1 MRMIRNW
8 KHTLWSVHS
17 VPRSDRI
24 GGESLPLFIHQTPDI
39 SRIRI
44 SAFPAMTFH
53 FDTTKGYNVIWVDD
67 VPCVDITSMSDEQL
81 AGLLEVTVDEL
92 WQCAN

>member
-1 MRMIRNW
+1 M
-8 KHTLWSVHS
+8 
-17 VPRSDRI
+17 VPKSDPI
-24 GGESLPLFIHQTPDI
+24 GGESLPLSYIET
-39 SRIRI
+39 

-53 FDTTKGYNVIWVDD
+53 FDTEKGYNVIWVDD
-67 VPCVDITSMSDEQL
+67 VPCVDITAMDDEQL

>member
-1 MRMIRNW
+1 
-8 KHTLWSVHS
+8 
-17 VPRSDRI
+17 
-24 GGESLPLFIHQTPDI
+24 
-39 SRIRI
+39 
-44 SAFPAMTFH
+44 MTFH